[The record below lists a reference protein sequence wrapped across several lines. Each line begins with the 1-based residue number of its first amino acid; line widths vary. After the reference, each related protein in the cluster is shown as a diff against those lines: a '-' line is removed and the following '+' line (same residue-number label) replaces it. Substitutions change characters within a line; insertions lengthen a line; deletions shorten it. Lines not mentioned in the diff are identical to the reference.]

1 MINLYDITIHFYQPK
16 SVIDIIFSH
25 CNIKNLKQVLKE
37 IAVIIMVVITMAD
50 YQFGQI
56 LQTICDKWF
65 QSAKVT
71 AERNGFNTT
80 AT

>member
-1 MINLYDITIHFYQPK
+1 LTLFFLI
-16 SVIDIIFSH
+16 V
-25 CNIKNLKQVLKE
+25 NIKNLKQVLKE

-80 AT
+80 ATYFST

>member
-1 MINLYDITIHFYQPK
+1 M
-16 SVIDIIFSH
+16 
-25 CNIKNLKQVLKE
+25 
-37 IAVIIMVVITMAD
+37 AVITMAD

-71 AERNGFNTT
+71 TERNGFNTT